1 MVLARARRHRALARR
16 SPLIYV
22 ARRLVLA
29 IPMLLGMSV
38 LVFAL
43 MRLVPGDPALIVLG
57 YKATPETV
65 RALRETFHLD
75 DPLLQQ
81 YVRWLAGVVRGDFGI
96 DFRQNEP
103 IGRMILDRLPVTLE
117 LTLLAA
123 ALATLVGVP
132 LGLLAGARRGGSA
145 DRASL
150 ALGLVGIS
158 IPDFWLGIML
168 ILLLSLGAGVLP
180 SSGWV
185 AFSESPVQNL
195 QHFAL
200 PALTLGLSRAAVL
213 GRLTRAAVLD
223 VVHRPFVQCARAKG
237 LGEPAVLV
245 RHVLPNAAIPIVT
258 VIGLQVGY
266 MLGGAIVVETIF
278 TLPGVGRM
286 TLDAVLERNYPVVQS
301 TVLAVGA
308 MFMLVN
314 MLTDV
319 LYGVIDPRVRH
330 R

>member
-1 MVLARARRHRALARR
+1 M
-16 SPLIYV
+16 SPLIY
-22 ARRLVLA
+22 AGRRVLLA
-29 IPMLLGMSV
+29 IPMLLGMSI
-38 LVFAL
+38 LVFGL

-57 YKATPETV
+57 YKATPESI
-65 RALRETFHLD
+65 RALRDAFRLD

-81 YVRWLAGVVRGDFGI
+81 YVRWLGGIVRGDFGL

-123 ALATLVGVP
+123 ACAVLVGVP

-145 DRASL
+145 DRTSQ

-185 AFSESPVQNL
+185 AFSESPLQNL
-195 QHFAL
+195 LHFVL

-223 VVHRPFVQCARAKG
+223 VVHRQFVQFARAKG
-237 LGEPAVLV
+237 LGEAAVLV

-314 MLTDV
+314 LLTDM

>member
-1 MVLARARRHRALARR
+1 M
-16 SPLIYV
+16 SPWIYA

-29 IPMLLGMSV
+29 VPLLLGMSV
-38 LVFAL
+38 LVFGL
-43 MRLVPGDPALIVLG
+43 MRLVPGDPAVVVLG
-57 YKATPETV
+57 YKATPDAV
-65 RALRETFHLD
+65 RALREAFHLD
-75 DPLLQQ
+75 EPLPSQ
-81 YVRWLAGVVRGDFGI
+81 YLRWLGGVARGDFGL

-103 IGRMILDRLPVTLE
+103 IGQMILDRLPVTIE

-123 ALATLVGVP
+123 LCAALIGVP
-132 LGLLAGARRGGSA
+132 LGLLGGGRRGGAA

-150 ALGLVGIS
+150 AVGLVGVS

-168 ILLLSLGAGVLP
+168 ILLLSLGAGLLP
-180 SSGWV
+180 SSGFV
-185 AFSESPVQNL
+185 PLAENPAENL
-195 QHFAL
+195 LHLVL
-200 PALTLGLSRAAVL
+200 PALTLAASRAAVL

-223 VVHRPFVQCARAKG
+223 TVRRGFVQYARAKG
-237 LGEPAVLV
+237 LAERAVLF

-258 VIGLQVGY
+258 VLGLQVGY

-301 TVLAVGA
+301 TVLVIGA

-314 MLTDV
+314 LVTDI
-319 LYGVIDPRVRH
+319 LYGLIDPRVR
-330 R
+330 RR